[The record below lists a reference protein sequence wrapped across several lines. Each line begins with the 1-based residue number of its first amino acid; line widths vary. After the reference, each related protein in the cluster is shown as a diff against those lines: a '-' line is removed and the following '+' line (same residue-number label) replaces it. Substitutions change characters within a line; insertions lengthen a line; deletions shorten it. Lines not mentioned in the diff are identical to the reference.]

1 MRYTYVRQHDTTD
14 CAAASLAMVCLHY
27 KKEITITRLRDMM
40 GTDMKGTNLVG
51 LQKAANELGFNTAA
65 VRVDRE
71 NFLSDFTLPCIAQV
85 ITDQGL
91 THFVVIFKKTTIKD
105 DDARR
110 KHVLKEEEKKA
121 DASKKYKC
129 KDYVVIGDPAKDL
142 EKISLDDFYKNFTG
156 VLLLMNPTSEFKGGK
171 AKKAGASINGT
182 STDANAKGDKSTG
195 KYHMLKRYFDLLWP
209 QKKLFIYAILCSVIL
224 TVIGIVSTVFNKAL
238 MDEVLPYGLKNLLV
252 TLILVFSVVNLTS
265 NLLSTVRQ
273 WILIFLSIRID
284 IPLMLG
290 YFEHV
295 YKLPMK
301 FFATRKTGEITTRY
315 SDASTIK
322 SVLTNIAMTIV
333 MDVVMAVGVGIVLF
347 RMNSS
352 LFSLTL
358 FSTALSLLLVIIFK
372 QPYKR
377 INEETMQQSAMLNS
391 QMIESLRGIETI
403 KCNACEDRELEAL
416 EREYIKSLK
425 ISLRSS
431 KISTGQSLV
440 SMVISTLLNMVTTY
454 VGIMQVLNGELT
466 LGGYMAFTTLSGY
479 FTSPVSDLISMQM
492 SIQEADI
499 SMKRLTEI
507 MDYPAENE
515 TAEGME
521 QSEMEKV
528 EGDIEFKDVT
538 FRYGNRAPALDH
550 VSFTIPAGKKVALVG
565 SSGSGKSTIT
575 KLLLKYYDP
584 EDGEIDVNGVN
595 LAEYSSHSV
604 RRAIAYVPQNVEL
617 FSKTI
622 YDNIRISRMDAT
634 LDEVKEAAKK
644 ADAHEFIRHLP
655 LQYNTYL
662 EEAGNGLSG
671 GEKQRIALARA
682 FLKDSNLYILD
693 ESTSNLDFATETLI
707 FNMIYEQLADRSML
721 IVAHRLSTIRDCDLI
736 LVMDHGKIV
745 ERGNHE
751 ELMAKDGRYAE
762 LWNMQQGI
770 FRKHKPEPAPQMPSA
785 VVEEDDDGES
795 ITY

>member
-14 CAAASLAMVCLHY
+14 CAAACLAMVCLHY
-27 KKEITITRLRDMM
+27 KKEVTITHLRDMM
-40 GTDMKGTNLVG
+40 GTDLKGTNLVG
-51 LQKAANELGFNTAA
+51 LQKAANELGFTTAA

-71 NFLSDFTLPCIAQV
+71 NFLSDFSLPCIAQV

-91 THFVVIFKKTTIKD
+91 AHFVVVFKKTTIKD
-105 DDARR
+105 EGARR
-110 KHVLKEEEKKA
+110 KHMLQDAETRKEEEKKG
-121 DASKKYKC
+121 KKHKC
-129 KDYVVIGDPAKDL
+129 KDYVIIGDPGTELK
-142 EKISLDDFYKNFTG
+142 KISLDEFYKNFTG
-156 VLLLMNPTSEFKGGK
+156 VLLLLNPTSEFKGGK
-171 AKKAGASINGT
+171 LGSRDGKDGKDG
-182 STDANAKGDKSTG
+182 KSG
-195 KYHMLKRYFDLLWP
+195 KYGMMKRYIDLLLP
-209 QKKLFIYAILCSVIL
+209 QKKLFFYAILSSVITTIL
-224 TVIGIVSTVFNKAL
+224 GIASSMFNKIL
-238 MDEVLPYGLKNLLV
+238 MDEVLPYGLNNLLV
-252 TLILVFSVVNLTS
+252 TLILVFSVVSITS
-265 NLLSTVRQ
+265 TLIGFVRK
-273 WILIFLSIRID
+273 WVLIHLSIKID

-290 YFEHV
+290 YFGHIFN
-295 YKLPMK
+295 LPMK
-301 FFATRKTGEITTRY
+301 FFATRKTGDITTRY
-315 SDASTIK
+315 SDADTIK
-322 SVLTNIAMTIV
+322 SIFTSIALSLV
-333 MDVVMAVGVGIVLF
+333 MDISMAVITGIILF
-347 RMNSS
+347 RMNAMLFSIS
-352 LFSLTL
+352 LFM
-358 FSTALSLLLVIIFK
+358 ALVSILLVLVFK

-377 INEETMQQSAMLNS
+377 INEETMIQSAALNS

-403 KCNACEDRELEAL
+403 KCNANEDTQLENL
-416 EREYIKSLK
+416 EKEYIKSLK

-431 KISTGQSLV
+431 RISTGQGL
-440 SMVISTLLNMVTTY
+440 ISTFISTGFSMLTTY
-454 VGIMQVLNGELT
+454 VGISQVLHGEMT
-466 LGGYMAFTTLSGY
+466 LGGFMAFSTLSSY
-479 FTSPVSDLISMQM
+479 FTSPLSNLIGLQM
-492 SIQEADI
+492 SIQEAGI

-507 MDYPAENE
+507 MDYPAEDEANE
-515 TAEGME
+515 G
-521 QSEMEKV
+521 SELIPLEKV

-550 VSFTIPAGKKVALVG
+550 ISFTIPAGKKVALVG

-595 LAEYSSHSV
+595 LAEYSNHSV

-770 FRKHKPEPAPQMPSA
+770 FRKRKAEPAPQAVAA

>member
-40 GTDMKGTNLVG
+40 GTDMKGTNLIG

-91 THFVVIFKKTTIKD
+91 AHFVVVFKKTTIKD

-110 KHVLKEEEKKA
+110 KHVLKEEELKA
-121 DASKKYKC
+121 DKSKKYKC

-142 EKISLDDFYKNFTG
+142 KKISIDEFYKNFTG
-156 VLLLMNPTSEFKGGK
+156 VLLLMNPTAEFKGGS
-171 AKKAGASINGT
+171 AKKPGTSVNGT
-182 STDANAKGDKSTG
+182 AKDANGKDEKSAKGS
-195 KYHMLKRYFDLLWP
+195 MFKRYLDLLLP
-209 QKKLFIYAILCSVIL
+209 QKKLFVYAILSSVIL
-224 TVIGIVSTVFNKAL
+224 TAIGIVSTVFNKAL
-238 MDEVLPYGLKNLLV
+238 MDEVLPYGLKSLLV
-252 TLILVFSVVNLTS
+252 SLIIVFSVVNLTS
-265 NLLSTVRQ
+265 TLLGTVRE
-273 WILIFLSIRID
+273 WILIFLSIKID

-322 SVLTNIAMTIV
+322 SVFTNIALSIV
-333 MDVVMAVGVGIVLF
+333 MDIVMAVGVGIVLF

-352 LFSLTL
+352 LFSITL
-358 FSTALSLLLVIIFK
+358 FSTVLSLLLVIIFK

-377 INEETMQQSAMLNS
+377 INEETMQQSAVLNS

-440 SMVISTLLNMVTTY
+440 SAVISTVLNMVTTY

-466 LGGYMAFTTLSGY
+466 LGGYMAFSTLSSY

-492 SIQEADI
+492 SIQEAQI

-507 MDYPAENE
+507 MDYES
-515 TAEGME
+515 E
-521 QSEMEKV
+521 QADDEERTEMERM

-538 FRYGNRAPALDH
+538 FRYGNRTPALNH
-550 VSFTIPAGKKVALVG
+550 ISFTIPQGKKVALVG

-575 KLLLKYYDP
+575 KLLLKYYEP
-584 EDGEIDVNGVN
+584 ESGEIDVNGVN
-595 LAEYSSHSV
+595 LDEYTNASV
-604 RRAIAYVPQNVEL
+604 RRAISYVPQNVEL
-617 FSKTI
+617 FSKTLFE
-622 YDNIRISRMDAT
+622 NIRISRPEAT
-634 LDEVKEAAKK
+634 LDEVKAAAKK
-644 ADAHEFIRHLP
+644 ADAHEFIRKLP

-682 FLKDSNLYILD
+682 FLKDSDLYILD
-693 ESTSNLDFATETLI
+693 ESTSSLDFGTENTI
-707 FNMIYEQLADRSML
+707 FDMIYNQLADKSML
-721 IVAHRLSTIRDCDLI
+721 IVAHRLSTVRDCDQI
-736 LVMDHGKIV
+736 LVMDHGEIV
-745 ERGNHE
+745 ERGTHD
-751 ELMAKDGRYAE
+751 ELLAKQGKYYE
-762 LWNMQQGI
+762 LWNLQQGI
-770 FRKHKPEPAPQMPSA
+770 FRRKKEAPKPVANAA
-785 VVEEDDDGES
+785 VVEEDDDGEA

>member
-14 CAAASLAMVCLHY
+14 CAAACLAMVCLHY
-27 KKEITITRLRDMM
+27 KKEVTITRLRDMM
-40 GTDMKGTNLVG
+40 GTDLKGTNLVG
-51 LQKAANELGFNTAA
+51 LQKAANELGFTTAA

-71 NFLSDFTLPCIAQV
+71 NFLSDFSLPCIAQV

-91 THFVVIFKKTTIKD
+91 AHFVVVFKKTTIKD
-105 DDARR
+105 EGARR
-110 KHVLKEEEKKA
+110 KHMLQDAETRKEEEKKG
-121 DASKKYKC
+121 KKHKC
-129 KDYVVIGDPAKDL
+129 KDYVIIGDPGTELK
-142 EKISLDDFYKNFTG
+142 KISLDEFYKNFTG
-156 VLLLMNPTSEFKGGK
+156 VLLLLNPTSEFKGGK
-171 AKKAGASINGT
+171 LGSRDGKDGKDG
-182 STDANAKGDKSTG
+182 KGGKSG
-195 KYHMLKRYFDLLWP
+195 KYGMMKRYIDLLLP
-209 QKKLFIYAILCSVIL
+209 QKKLFFYAILSSVITTIL
-224 TVIGIVSTVFNKAL
+224 GIASSMFNKIL
-238 MDEVLPYGLKNLLV
+238 MDEVLPYGLNNLLV
-252 TLILVFSVVNLTS
+252 TLILVFSVVSITS
-265 NLLSTVRQ
+265 TLIGFVRQ
-273 WILIFLSIRID
+273 WVLIHLSIKID

-290 YFEHV
+290 YFGHIFN
-295 YKLPMK
+295 LPMK
-301 FFATRKTGEITTRY
+301 FFATRKTGDITTRY
-315 SDASTIK
+315 SDADTIK
-322 SVLTNIAMTIV
+322 SIFTSIALSLV
-333 MDVVMAVGVGIVLF
+333 MDISMAVITGIILF
-347 RMNSS
+347 RMNAMLFSIS
-352 LFSLTL
+352 LFM
-358 FSTALSLLLVIIFK
+358 ALVSILLVLVFK

-377 INEETMQQSAMLNS
+377 INEETMIQSAALNS

-403 KCNACEDRELEAL
+403 KCNANEDTQLENL
-416 EREYIKSLK
+416 EKEYIKSLK

-431 KISTGQSLV
+431 RISTGQGL
-440 SMVISTLLNMVTTY
+440 ISTFISTGFSMLTTY
-454 VGIMQVLNGELT
+454 VGISQVLHGEMT
-466 LGGYMAFTTLSGY
+466 LGGFMAFSTLSSY
-479 FTSPVSDLISMQM
+479 FTSPLSNLISLQM
-492 SIQEADI
+492 SIQEAGI

-507 MDYPAENE
+507 MDYPAEDEND
-515 TAEGME
+515 EG
-521 QSEMEKV
+521 SELTPLEKV

-595 LAEYSSHSV
+595 LAEYSNHSV

-770 FRKHKPEPAPQMPSA
+770 FRKRKAEPAPQVSAA

>member
-40 GTDMKGTNLVG
+40 GTDMKGTNLIG

-91 THFVVIFKKTTIKD
+91 AHFVVIFKKTTIKD

-110 KHVLKEEEKKA
+110 KHVLKEEELKA
-121 DASKKYKC
+121 DKSKKYKC

-142 EKISLDDFYKNFTG
+142 KKISIDEFYKNFTG
-156 VLLLMNPTSEFKGGK
+156 VLLLMNPTAEFKGGS
-171 AKKAGASINGT
+171 AKKPGTSVNGT
-182 STDANAKGDKSTG
+182 AKDANGKDEKSAKGG
-195 KYHMLKRYFDLLWP
+195 MFKRYLDLLLP
-209 QKKLFIYAILCSVIL
+209 QKKLFVYAILSSVIL
-224 TVIGIVSTVFNKAL
+224 TAIGIVSTVFNKAL
-238 MDEVLPYGLKNLLV
+238 MDEVLPYGLKSLLV
-252 TLILVFSVVNLTS
+252 SLIIVFSVVNLTS
-265 NLLSTVRQ
+265 TLLGTVRE
-273 WILIFLSIRID
+273 WILIFLSIKID

-322 SVLTNIAMTIV
+322 SVFTNIALSIV
-333 MDVVMAVGVGIVLF
+333 MDIVMAVGVGIVLF

-352 LFSLTL
+352 LFSITL
-358 FSTALSLLLVIIFK
+358 FSTVLSLLLVIILK

-377 INEETMQQSAMLNS
+377 INEETMQQSAVLNS

-440 SMVISTLLNMVTTY
+440 SAVISTVLNMVTTY

-466 LGGYMAFTTLSGY
+466 LGGYMAFSTLSSY

-492 SIQEADI
+492 SIQEAQI

-507 MDYPAENE
+507 MDYES
-515 TAEGME
+515 E
-521 QSEMEKV
+521 QADDEERTEMERM

-538 FRYGNRAPALDH
+538 FRYGNRTPALNH
-550 VSFTIPAGKKVALVG
+550 ISFTIPQGKKVALVG

-575 KLLLKYYDP
+575 KLLLKYYEP
-584 EDGEIDVNGVN
+584 ESGEIDVNGVN
-595 LAEYSSHSV
+595 LDEYTNASV
-604 RRAIAYVPQNVEL
+604 RRAISYVPQNVEL
-617 FSKTI
+617 FSKTLFE
-622 YDNIRISRMDAT
+622 NIRISRPEAT
-634 LDEVKEAAKK
+634 LDEVKAAAKK
-644 ADAHEFIRHLP
+644 ADAHEFIRKLP

-682 FLKDSNLYILD
+682 FLKDSDLYILD
-693 ESTSNLDFATETLI
+693 ESTSSLDFGTENTI
-707 FNMIYEQLADRSML
+707 FDMIYNQLADKSML
-721 IVAHRLSTIRDCDLI
+721 IVAHRLSTVRDCDQI
-736 LVMDHGKIV
+736 LVMDHGEIV
-745 ERGNHE
+745 ERGTHD
-751 ELMAKDGRYAE
+751 ELLAKQGKYYE
-762 LWNMQQGI
+762 LWNLQQGI
-770 FRKHKPEPAPQMPSA
+770 FRRKKEAPKPVANAA
-785 VVEEDDDGES
+785 VVEEDDDGEA

>member
-14 CAAASLAMVCLHY
+14 CAAACLAMVCLHY
-27 KKEITITRLRDMM
+27 KKEVTITRLRDMM
-40 GTDMKGTNLVG
+40 GTDLKGTNLVG
-51 LQKAANELGFNTAA
+51 LQKAANELGFTTAA

-71 NFLSDFTLPCIAQV
+71 NFLSDFSLPCIAQV

-91 THFVVIFKKTTIKD
+91 AHFVVVFKKTTIKD
-105 DDARR
+105 EGARR
-110 KHVLKEEEKKA
+110 KHMLQDAETRKEEEKKG
-121 DASKKYKC
+121 KKHKC
-129 KDYVVIGDPAKDL
+129 KDYVIIGDPGTELK
-142 EKISLDDFYKNFTG
+142 KISLDEFYKNFTG
-156 VLLLMNPTSEFKGGK
+156 VLLLLNPTSEFKGGK
-171 AKKAGASINGT
+171 LGSRDGKDGKDG
-182 STDANAKGDKSTG
+182 KSG
-195 KYHMLKRYFDLLWP
+195 KYGMMKRYIDLLLP
-209 QKKLFIYAILCSVIL
+209 QKKLFFYAILSSVITTIL
-224 TVIGIVSTVFNKAL
+224 GIASSMFNKIL
-238 MDEVLPYGLKNLLV
+238 MDEVLPYGLNNLLV
-252 TLILVFSVVNLTS
+252 TLILVFSVVSITS
-265 NLLSTVRQ
+265 TLIGFVRQ
-273 WILIFLSIRID
+273 WVLIHLSIKID

-290 YFEHV
+290 YFGHIFN
-295 YKLPMK
+295 LPMK
-301 FFATRKTGEITTRY
+301 FFATRKTGDITTRY
-315 SDASTIK
+315 SDADTIK
-322 SVLTNIAMTIV
+322 SIFTSIALSLV
-333 MDVVMAVGVGIVLF
+333 MDISMAVITGIILF
-347 RMNSS
+347 RMNAMLFSIS
-352 LFSLTL
+352 LFM
-358 FSTALSLLLVIIFK
+358 ALVSILLVLVFK

-377 INEETMQQSAMLNS
+377 INEETMIQSAALNS

-403 KCNACEDRELEAL
+403 KCNANEDTQLENL
-416 EREYIKSLK
+416 EKEYIKSLK

-431 KISTGQSLV
+431 RISTGQGL
-440 SMVISTLLNMVTTY
+440 ISTFISTGFSMLTSY
-454 VGIMQVLNGELT
+454 VGISQVLHGEMT
-466 LGGYMAFTTLSGY
+466 LGGFMAFSTLSSY
-479 FTSPVSDLISMQM
+479 FTSPLSNLIGLQM
-492 SIQEADI
+492 SIQEAGI

-507 MDYPAENE
+507 MDYPAEDEANE
-515 TAEGME
+515 G
-521 QSEMEKV
+521 SELTPLEKV

-550 VSFTIPAGKKVALVG
+550 ISFTIPAGKKVALVG

-770 FRKHKPEPAPQMPSA
+770 FRKRKAEPAPQVSAA

>member
-14 CAAASLAMVCLHY
+14 CAAACLAMVCLHY
-27 KKEITITRLRDMM
+27 KKEVTITRLRDMM
-40 GTDMKGTNLVG
+40 GTDLKGTNLVG
-51 LQKAANELGFNTAA
+51 LQKAANELGFTTAA

-71 NFLSDFTLPCIAQV
+71 NFLSDFSLPCIAQV

-91 THFVVIFKKTTIKD
+91 AHFVVVFKKTTIKD
-105 DDARR
+105 EGARR
-110 KHVLKEEEKKA
+110 KHMLQDAETRKEEEKKG
-121 DASKKYKC
+121 KKHKC
-129 KDYVVIGDPAKDL
+129 KDYVIIGDPGTELK
-142 EKISLDDFYKNFTG
+142 KISLDEFYKNFTG
-156 VLLLMNPTSEFKGGK
+156 VLLLLNPTSEFKGGK
-171 AKKAGASINGT
+171 LGSRDGKDGKDG
-182 STDANAKGDKSTG
+182 KSG
-195 KYHMLKRYFDLLWP
+195 KYGMMKRYIDLLLP
-209 QKKLFIYAILCSVIL
+209 QKKLFFYAILSSVITTIL
-224 TVIGIVSTVFNKAL
+224 GIASSMFNKIL
-238 MDEVLPYGLKNLLV
+238 MDEVLPYGLNNLLV
-252 TLILVFSVVNLTS
+252 TLILVFSVVSITS
-265 NLLSTVRQ
+265 TLIGFVRQ
-273 WILIFLSIRID
+273 WVLIHLSIKID

-290 YFEHV
+290 YFGHIFN
-295 YKLPMK
+295 LPMK
-301 FFATRKTGEITTRY
+301 FFATRKTGDITTRY
-315 SDASTIK
+315 SDADTIK
-322 SVLTNIAMTIV
+322 SIFTSIALSLV
-333 MDVVMAVGVGIVLF
+333 MDISMAVITGIILF
-347 RMNSS
+347 RMNAMLFSIS
-352 LFSLTL
+352 LFM
-358 FSTALSLLLVIIFK
+358 ALVSILLVLVFK

-377 INEETMQQSAMLNS
+377 INEETMIQSAALNS

-403 KCNACEDRELEAL
+403 KCNANEDTQLENL
-416 EREYIKSLK
+416 EKEYIKSLK

-431 KISTGQSLV
+431 RISTGQGL
-440 SMVISTLLNMVTTY
+440 ISTFISTGFSMLTTY
-454 VGIMQVLNGELT
+454 VGISQVLHGEMT
-466 LGGYMAFTTLSGY
+466 LGGFMAFSTLSSY
-479 FTSPVSDLISMQM
+479 FTSPLSNLIGLQM
-492 SIQEADI
+492 SIQEAGI

-507 MDYPAENE
+507 MDYPAEDE
-515 TAEGME
+515 AKEG
-521 QSEMEKV
+521 SELIPLEKV

-550 VSFTIPAGKKVALVG
+550 ISFTIPAGKKVALVG

-595 LAEYSSHSV
+595 LAEYSNHSV

-745 ERGNHE
+745 ERGTHE

-770 FRKHKPEPAPQMPSA
+770 FRKRKAEPAPQVSAA

>member
-1 MRYTYVRQHDTTD
+1 M
-14 CAAASLAMVCLHY
+14 
-27 KKEITITRLRDMM
+27 I
-40 GTDMKGTNLVG
+40 
-51 LQKAANELGFNTAA
+51 
-65 VRVDRE
+65 
-71 NFLSDFTLPCIAQV
+71 
-85 ITDQGL
+85 
-91 THFVVIFKKTTIKD
+91 TTI
-105 DDARR
+105 
-110 KHVLKEEEKKA
+110 LGI
-121 DASKKYKC
+121 AS
-129 KDYVVIGDPAKDL
+129 
-142 EKISLDDFYKNFTG
+142 S
-156 VLLLMNPTSEFKGGK
+156 M
-171 AKKAGASINGT
+171 
-182 STDANAKGDKSTG
+182 
-195 KYHMLKRYFDLLWP
+195 
-209 QKKLFIYAILCSVIL
+209 
-224 TVIGIVSTVFNKAL
+224 FNKIL
-238 MDEVLPYGLKNLLV
+238 MDEVLPYGLNNLLV
-252 TLILVFSVVNLTS
+252 TLILVFSVVSITS
-265 NLLSTVRQ
+265 TLIGFVRQ
-273 WILIFLSIRID
+273 WVLIHLSIKID

-290 YFEHV
+290 YFGHIFN
-295 YKLPMK
+295 LPMK
-301 FFATRKTGEITTRY
+301 FFATRKTGDITTRY
-315 SDASTIK
+315 SDANTIK
-322 SVLTNIAMTIV
+322 SIFTSIALSLV
-333 MDVVMAVGVGIVLF
+333 MDISMAVITGIILF
-347 RMNSS
+347 RMNAMLFSIS
-352 LFSLTL
+352 LFM
-358 FSTALSLLLVIIFK
+358 ALVSILLVLVYK
-372 QPYKR
+372 QPYKK
-377 INEETMQQSAMLNS
+377 INEESMAQSAALNS
-391 QMIESLRGIETI
+391 QMIESLRGIET
-403 KCNACEDRELEAL
+403 ELDNL
-416 EREYIKSLK
+416 EREYMKSLK

-431 KISTGQSLV
+431 RISTTQGLISSFISTGF
-440 SMVISTLLNMVTTY
+440 SMLTTY
-454 VGIMQVLNGELT
+454 VGITQVLNGEMT
-466 LGGYMAFTTLSGY
+466 LGGFMAFSTLSGY
-479 FTSPVSDLISMQM
+479 FTSPLSNLIGLQM
-492 SIQEADI
+492 EIQEASI

-507 MDYPAENE
+507 MDYPAEYE
-515 TAEGME
+515 TADGVE
-521 QSEMEKV
+521 QSEMSKV

-565 SSGSGKSTIT
+565 GSGSGKSTIT

-584 EDGEIDVNGVN
+584 EDGEIDINGAN
-595 LAEYSSHSV
+595 LAEYTNSSV
-604 RRAIAYVPQNVEL
+604 RSANAYVPQNIEL

>member
-14 CAAASLAMVCLHY
+14 CAAACLAMVCLHY
-27 KKEITITRLRDMM
+27 KKEVTITRLRDMM
-40 GTDMKGTNLVG
+40 GTDLKGTNLVG
-51 LQKAANELGFNTAA
+51 LQKAANELGFTTAA

-71 NFLSDFTLPCIAQV
+71 NFLSDFSLPCIAQV

-91 THFVVIFKKTTIKD
+91 AHFVVVFKKTTIKD
-105 DDARR
+105 EGARR
-110 KHVLKEEEKKA
+110 KHMLQDAETRKEEEKKG
-121 DASKKYKC
+121 KKHKC
-129 KDYVVIGDPAKDL
+129 KDYVIIGDPGTELK
-142 EKISLDDFYKNFTG
+142 KISLDEFYKNFTG
-156 VLLLMNPTSEFKGGK
+156 VLLLLNPTSEFKGGK
-171 AKKAGASINGT
+171 LGSRDGKDGKDG
-182 STDANAKGDKSTG
+182 KSG
-195 KYHMLKRYFDLLWP
+195 KYGMMKRYIDLLLP
-209 QKKLFIYAILCSVIL
+209 QKKLFFYAILSSVITTIL
-224 TVIGIVSTVFNKAL
+224 GIASSMFNKIL
-238 MDEVLPYGLKNLLV
+238 MDEVLPYGLNNLLV
-252 TLILVFSVVNLTS
+252 TLILVFSVVSITS
-265 NLLSTVRQ
+265 TLIGFVRQ
-273 WILIFLSIRID
+273 WVLIHLSIKID

-290 YFEHV
+290 YFGHIFN
-295 YKLPMK
+295 LPMK
-301 FFATRKTGEITTRY
+301 FFATRKTGDITTRY
-315 SDASTIK
+315 SDADTIK
-322 SVLTNIAMTIV
+322 SIFTSIALSLV
-333 MDVVMAVGVGIVLF
+333 MDISMAVITGIILF
-347 RMNSS
+347 RMNAMLFSIS
-352 LFSLTL
+352 LFM
-358 FSTALSLLLVIIFK
+358 ALVSILLVLVYK

-377 INEETMQQSAMLNS
+377 INEESMAQSAALNS
-391 QMIESLRGIETI
+391 QMIESLRGIETV
-403 KCNACEDRELEAL
+403 KCNANEQTELDNL
-416 EREYIKSLK
+416 EREYMKSLK

-431 KISTGQSLV
+431 RISTTQGLISSFISTGF
-440 SMVISTLLNMVTTY
+440 SMLTTY
-454 VGIMQVLNGELT
+454 VGISQVLNGEMT
-466 LGGYMAFTTLSGY
+466 LGGFMAFSTLSSY
-479 FTSPVSDLISMQM
+479 FTSPLSNLIGLQMQ
-492 SIQEADI
+492 IQEASI

-721 IVAHRLSTIRDCDLI
+721 IVAHRLSTLRDCDLI
-736 LVMDHGKIV
+736 LVLDNGKIV

-770 FRKHKPEPAPQMPSA
+770 FRKRKAEPAPQVSAA

>member
-1 MRYTYVRQHDTTD
+1 MRYTYVRQHDSTD

-51 LQKAANELGFNTAA
+51 LQKAANELGFSTAA

-71 NFLSDFTLPCIAQV
+71 NFLSDFTLPAIAQV

-91 THFVVIFKKTTIKD
+91 THFVVIFKKTTIKE

-110 KHVLKEEEKKA
+110 KHVVQEEERKA

-129 KDYVVIGDPAKDL
+129 KDYVVIGDPANELK
-142 EKISLDDFYKNFTG
+142 KISLDEFYKNFTG
-156 VLLLMNPTSEFKGGK
+156 VLLLLNPTAEFKGG
-171 AKKAGASINGT
+171 
-182 STDANAKGDKSTG
+182 TG
-195 KYHMLKRYFDLLWP
+195 KHKVEGKEEAKAARNNMLKRYMDLLLP
-209 QKKLFIYAILCSVIL
+209 QKKLFAYAILSSVIL
-224 TVIGIVSTVFNKAL
+224 TLIGIVSTVFNKAI
-238 MDEVLPYGLKNLLV
+238 MDEVLPYGLKNLLIS
-252 TLILVFSVVNLTS
+252 LIVVFSVVNLTS
-265 NLLSTVRQ
+265 TLLSTVRQ
-273 WILIFLSIRID
+273 WILIFLSIKVD

-301 FFATRKTGEITTRY
+301 FFASRKTGEITTRY

-322 SVLTNIAMTIV
+322 SVLTSIAMSVV
-333 MDVVMAVGVGIVLF
+333 MDIVMAVGTGFVLF

-352 LFSLTL
+352 LFSITL
-358 FSTALSLLLVIIFK
+358 FTTVLSLLLVIIFK

-377 INEETMQQSAMLNS
+377 INEETMVQSAVLNS

-403 KCNACEDRELEAL
+403 KCNANEDTQLENL
-416 EREYIKSLK
+416 EKEYIKSLK

-431 KISTGQSLV
+431 RISTGQGL
-440 SMVISTLLNMVTTY
+440 ISTFISTGFSMLTTY
-454 VGIMQVLNGELT
+454 VGISQVLHGEMT
-466 LGGYMAFTTLSGY
+466 LGGFMAFSTLSSY
-479 FTSPVSDLISMQM
+479 FTSPLSNLIGLQM
-492 SIQEADI
+492 SIQEAGI

-507 MDYPAENE
+507 MDYPAEDEND
-515 TAEGME
+515 EG
-521 QSEMEKV
+521 SELTPLEKV

-550 VSFTIPAGKKVALVG
+550 ISFTIPAGKKVALVG

-584 EDGEIDVNGVN
+584 EEGEIDFNGVN
-595 LAEYSSHSV
+595 LAEYTHDSV
-604 RRAIAYVPQNVEL
+604 RRAIAYVPQNIEL

-634 LDEVKEAAKK
+634 MEEVKEAAKK

-682 FLKDSNLYILD
+682 FLKDSGLYILD
-693 ESTSNLDFATETLI
+693 ESTSNLDFATENLI

-721 IVAHRLSTIRDCDLI
+721 IVAHRLSTVRDCDLI

-745 ERGNHE
+745 ERGTHD
-751 ELMAKDGRYAE
+751 ELMAKDGKYAE

-770 FRKHKPEPAPQMPSA
+770 YRRREPVAKQPAAAA
-785 VVEEDDDGES
+785 VVEDDDDGEAF
-795 ITY
+795 TY

>member
-1 MRYTYVRQHDTTD
+1 MRYTYVRQHDATD
-14 CAAASLAMVCLHY
+14 CAAACLAMVCLHY
-27 KKEITITRLRDMM
+27 KKEVTITRLRDMM
-40 GTDMKGTNLVG
+40 GTDLKGTNLVG
-51 LQKAANELGFNTAA
+51 LQKAANELGFTTAA

-71 NFLSDFTLPCIAQV
+71 NFLSDFSLPCIAQV

-91 THFVVIFKKTTIKD
+91 AHFVVVFKKTTIKD
-105 DDARR
+105 DAERR
-110 KHVLKEEEKKA
+110 KHMLKEAESVKEDEKNG
-121 DASKKYKC
+121 KKHKC
-129 KDYVVIGDPAKDL
+129 KDYVVIGDPASELK
-142 EKISLDDFYKNFTG
+142 KISLDEFYKNFTG
-156 VLLLMNPTSEFKGGK
+156 VLLLLNPTSEFKGGK
-171 AKKAGASINGT
+171 IE
-182 STDANAKGDKSTG
+182 KGG
-195 KYHMLKRYFDLLWP
+195 MMKRYIDLLLP
-209 QKKLFIYAILCSVIL
+209 QKKLFVYAILGSLIVTIL
-224 TVIGIVSTVFNKAL
+224 GIASSMFNKIL
-238 MDEVLPYGLKNLLV
+238 MDEVLPYGLSNLLV
-252 TLILVFSVVNLTS
+252 TLIVVFSLVSITNTLVGF
-265 NLLSTVRQ
+265 VRQ
-273 WILIFLSIRID
+273 WVLIYLSIKID

-290 YFEHV
+290 YFGHIF
-295 YKLPMK
+295 KLPMK
-301 FFATRKTGEITTRY
+301 FFATRKTGDITTRY
-315 SDASTIK
+315 SDANTIK
-322 SVLTNIAMTIV
+322 SIFTSIALSLV
-333 MDVVMAVGVGIVLF
+333 MDISMAIITGVILF
-347 RMNSS
+347 RMNS
-352 LFSLTL
+352 TL
-358 FSTALSLLLVIIFK
+358 FSISLFMALVSILLVLIYK
-372 QPYKR
+372 QPYKK
-377 INEETMQQSAMLNS
+377 INEETMVQSAALNS
-391 QMIESLRGIETI
+391 QMIESLRGIETV
-403 KCNACEDRELEAL
+403 KCNANEDTEMDNL

-431 KISTGQSLV
+431 KISSTQGLIS
-440 SMVISTLLNMVTTY
+440 SFISTGFSMLTTY
-454 VGIMQVLNGELT
+454 VGISQVLHGEMT
-466 LGGYMAFTTLSGY
+466 LGGFMAFSTLSSY
-479 FTSPVSDLISMQM
+479 FTSPLSNLIGLQM
-492 SIQEADI
+492 SIQEAGI

-507 MDYPAENE
+507 MDYPAEYE
-515 TAEGME
+515 TADGVE
-521 QSEMEKV
+521 QSEMSKV

-565 SSGSGKSTIT
+565 GSGSGKSTIT

-595 LAEYSSHSV
+595 LAEYTNSSV
-604 RRAIAYVPQNVEL
+604 RRAIAYVPQNIEL

>member
-14 CAAASLAMVCLHY
+14 CAAACLAMVCLHY
-27 KKEITITRLRDMM
+27 KKEVTITRLRDMM
-40 GTDMKGTNLVG
+40 GTDLKGTNLVG
-51 LQKAANELGFNTAA
+51 LQKAANELGFTTAA

-71 NFLSDFTLPCIAQV
+71 NFLSDFSLPCIAQV

-91 THFVVIFKKTTIKD
+91 AHFVVVFKKTTIKD
-105 DDARR
+105 EGARR
-110 KHVLKEEEKKA
+110 KHMLQDAETRKEEEKKG
-121 DASKKYKC
+121 KKHKC
-129 KDYVVIGDPAKDL
+129 KDYVIIGDPGTELK
-142 EKISLDDFYKNFTG
+142 KISLDEFYKNFTG
-156 VLLLMNPTSEFKGGK
+156 VLLLLNPTSEFKGGK
-171 AKKAGASINGT
+171 LGSRDGKDGKDG
-182 STDANAKGDKSTG
+182 KSG
-195 KYHMLKRYFDLLWP
+195 KYGMMKRYIDLLLP
-209 QKKLFIYAILCSVIL
+209 QKKLFFYAILSSVITTIL
-224 TVIGIVSTVFNKAL
+224 GIASSMFNKIL
-238 MDEVLPYGLKNLLV
+238 MDEVLPYGLNNLLV
-252 TLILVFSVVNLTS
+252 TLILVFSVVSITS
-265 NLLSTVRQ
+265 TLIGFVRQ
-273 WILIFLSIRID
+273 WVLIHLSIKID

-290 YFEHV
+290 YFGHIFN
-295 YKLPMK
+295 LPMK
-301 FFATRKTGEITTRY
+301 FFATRKTGDITTRY
-315 SDASTIK
+315 SDADTIK
-322 SVLTNIAMTIV
+322 SIFTSIALSLV
-333 MDVVMAVGVGIVLF
+333 MDISMAVITGIILF
-347 RMNSS
+347 RMNAMLFSIS
-352 LFSLTL
+352 LFM
-358 FSTALSLLLVIIFK
+358 ALVSILLVLVFK

-377 INEETMQQSAMLNS
+377 INEETMIQSAALNS

-403 KCNACEDRELEAL
+403 KCNANEDTQLENL
-416 EREYIKSLK
+416 EKEYIKSLK

-431 KISTGQSLV
+431 RISTGQGL
-440 SMVISTLLNMVTTY
+440 ISTFISTGFSMLTTY
-454 VGIMQVLNGELT
+454 VGISQVLHGEMT
-466 LGGYMAFTTLSGY
+466 LGGFMAFSTLSSY
-479 FTSPVSDLISMQM
+479 FTSPLSNLIGLQM
-492 SIQEADI
+492 SIQEAGI

-507 MDYPAENE
+507 MDYPAEDEANE
-515 TAEGME
+515 G
-521 QSEMEKV
+521 SELIPLEKV

-550 VSFTIPAGKKVALVG
+550 ISFTIPAGKKVALVG

-595 LAEYSSHSV
+595 LAEYSNHSV

-770 FRKHKPEPAPQMPSA
+770 FRKRKAEPAPQAVAA

>member
-40 GTDMKGTNLVG
+40 GTDMKGTNLIG

-91 THFVVIFKKTTIKD
+91 AHFVVIFKKTTIKD

-110 KHVLKEEEKKA
+110 KHVLKEEELKA
-121 DASKKYKC
+121 DKSKKYKC

-142 EKISLDDFYKNFTG
+142 KKISIDEFYKNFTG
-156 VLLLMNPTSEFKGGK
+156 VLLLMNPTAEFKGGS
-171 AKKAGASINGT
+171 AKKPGTSVNGT
-182 STDANAKGDKSTG
+182 AKDVNGKDEKSAKGS
-195 KYHMLKRYFDLLWP
+195 MFKRYLDLLLP
-209 QKKLFIYAILCSVIL
+209 QKKLFVYAILSSVIL
-224 TVIGIVSTVFNKAL
+224 TAIGIVSTVFNKAL

-252 TLILVFSVVNLTS
+252 SLIIVFSVVNLTS
-265 NLLSTVRQ
+265 TLLSTVRE
-273 WILIFLSIRID
+273 WILIFLSIKID

-322 SVLTNIAMTIV
+322 SVFTNIALSIV
-333 MDVVMAVGVGIVLF
+333 MDIVMAVGVGIVLF

-352 LFSLTL
+352 LFSITL
-358 FSTALSLLLVIIFK
+358 FSTVLSLLLVIILK
-372 QPYKR
+372 EPYKR
-377 INEETMQQSAMLNS
+377 INEETMQQSAVLNS

-440 SMVISTLLNMVTTY
+440 SAVISTVLNMVTTY

-466 LGGYMAFTTLSGY
+466 LGGYMAFSTLSSY

-492 SIQEADI
+492 SIQEAQI

-507 MDYPAENE
+507 MDYES
-515 TAEGME
+515 E
-521 QSEMEKV
+521 QADDEERTEMERM

-538 FRYGNRAPALDH
+538 FRYGNRTPALNH
-550 VSFTIPAGKKVALVG
+550 ISFTIPQGKKVALVG

-575 KLLLKYYDP
+575 KLLLKYYEP
-584 EDGEIDVNGVN
+584 ESGEIDVNGVN
-595 LAEYSSHSV
+595 LDEYTNASV
-604 RRAIAYVPQNVEL
+604 RRAISYVPQNVEL
-617 FSKTI
+617 FSKTLFE
-622 YDNIRISRMDAT
+622 NIRISRPEAT
-634 LDEVKEAAKK
+634 LDEVKAAAKK
-644 ADAHEFIRHLP
+644 ADAHEFIRKLP

-682 FLKDSNLYILD
+682 FLKDSDLYILD
-693 ESTSNLDFATETLI
+693 ESTSSLDFGTENTI
-707 FNMIYEQLADRSML
+707 FDMIYNQLADKSML
-721 IVAHRLSTIRDCDLI
+721 IVAHRLSTVRDCDQI
-736 LVMDHGKIV
+736 LVMDHGEIV
-745 ERGNHE
+745 ERGTHD
-751 ELMAKDGRYAE
+751 ELLAKQGKYYE
-762 LWNMQQGI
+762 LWNLQQGI
-770 FRKHKPEPAPQMPSA
+770 FRRKKEAPKPVANAA
-785 VVEEDDDGES
+785 VVEEDDDGEA

>member
-14 CAAASLAMVCLHY
+14 CAAACLAMVCLHY
-27 KKEITITRLRDMM
+27 KKEVTITRLRDMM
-40 GTDMKGTNLVG
+40 GTDLKGTNLVG
-51 LQKAANELGFNTAA
+51 LQKAANELGFTTAA

-71 NFLSDFTLPCIAQV
+71 NFLSDFSLPCIAQV

-91 THFVVIFKKTTIKD
+91 AHFVVVFKKTTIKD
-105 DDARR
+105 EGARR
-110 KHVLKEEEKKA
+110 KHMLQDAEARKENEEKG
-121 DASKKYKC
+121 KKHKC
-129 KDYVVIGDPAKDL
+129 KDYVIIGDPGTELK
-142 EKISLDDFYKNFTG
+142 KISLDEFYKNFTG

-171 AKKAGASINGT
+171 IE
-182 STDANAKGDKSTG
+182 KGG
-195 KYHMLKRYFDLLWP
+195 MMKRYINLLLP
-209 QKKLFIYAILCSVIL
+209 QKKLFFYAILSSVITTIL
-224 TVIGIVSTVFNKAL
+224 GIASSMFNKIL
-238 MDEVLPYGLKNLLV
+238 MDEVLPYGLNNLLV
-252 TLILVFSVVNLTS
+252 TLILVFSVVSITS
-265 NLLSTVRQ
+265 TLIGFVRQ
-273 WILIFLSIRID
+273 WVLIHLSIKID

-290 YFEHV
+290 YFGHIFN
-295 YKLPMK
+295 LPMK
-301 FFATRKTGEITTRY
+301 FFATRKTGDITTRY
-315 SDASTIK
+315 SDANTIK
-322 SVLTNIAMTIV
+322 SIFTSIALSLV
-333 MDVVMAVGVGIVLF
+333 MDISMAVITGIILF
-347 RMNSS
+347 RMNAMLFSIS
-352 LFSLTL
+352 LFM
-358 FSTALSLLLVIIFK
+358 ALVSILLVLVYK
-372 QPYKR
+372 QPYKK
-377 INEETMQQSAMLNS
+377 INEESMAQSAALNS
-391 QMIESLRGIETI
+391 QMIESLRGIETV
-403 KCNACEDRELEAL
+403 KCNANEDTEMDNL

-431 KISTGQSLV
+431 KISSTQGLIS
-440 SMVISTLLNMVTTY
+440 SFISTGFSMLTTY
-454 VGIMQVLNGELT
+454 VGISQVLNGEMT
-466 LGGYMAFTTLSGY
+466 LGGFMAFSTLSSY
-479 FTSPVSDLISMQM
+479 FTSPLSNLIGLQMQ
-492 SIQEADI
+492 IQEASI

-507 MDYPAENE
+507 MDYPS
-515 TAEGME
+515 E
-521 QSEMEKV
+521 QAGDEDRTDLPKV

-550 VSFTIPAGKKVALVG
+550 ISFTIPAGKKVALVG

-595 LAEYSSHSV
+595 LAEYSNHSV
-604 RRAIAYVPQNVEL
+604 RRAISYVPQNVEL